1 VSLTPEQHLKAR
13 QLRAGDR
20 SYENI
25 SIAIGCTVNE
35 IKDALI
41 PGWRE
46 TPCRYGRHAIQN
58 QGGRE

>member
-1 VSLTPEQHLKAR
+1 MTAEQIQRAR

-25 SIAIGCTVNE
+25 SIALGCTANE
-35 IKDALI
+35 IRDALI

-46 TPCRYGRHAIQN
+46 KPIARGRHALQRGN
-58 QGGRE
+58 DNA